1 MLDQS
6 ILSHQNYINLNAA
19 RVIPSSSYQSL
30 AILQLLRAFG
40 WHRVVVFY
48 SSNDYGIDAYN
59 RLRLSLLEDGVQ
71 VIAKI
76 GINPEKSTGAE
87 LDDLIETI
95 SSLKVYDAR
104 VFVLLTES
112 VSEAKQV
119 FICTL
124 IFFTYAI
131 LTCLHYSF

>member
-30 AILQLLRAFG
+30 AILQFG

-87 LDDLIETI
+87 LDDLIHTI
-95 SSLKVYDAR
+95 SSLKAYDAR
-104 VFVLLTES
+104 VFVLLMES
-112 VSEAKQV
+112 VTEAKQV
-119 FICTL
+119 IICTL